1 MILIIFSQKA
11 ITLTITPLFLCF
23 ISDVITYEAGFLILD
38 IPFVPELSD
47 PNSLLFL
54 QLAEDIQFQVSGF
67 LAKNDIKQSCN
78 F

>member
-1 MILIIFSQKA
+1 
-11 ITLTITPLFLCF
+11 
-23 ISDVITYEAGFLILD
+23 VITYEAGLFILD
-38 IPFVPELSD
+38 ILFVTELSD